1 MKEVWV
7 LNKCNEHNLLVQAF
21 SSRPQW
27 PIMDCDMS
35 ERTCLCWDTHG
46 LWVLVMAVSL
56 PNKSTYLKTYG
67 KVDDYKILVKF
78 NIVSGTYHQV
88 KFPSSLLSKRTQ
100 YVQSLHLRF
109 YIHQTLHSWPF
120 CNHVRKNEY
129 LLGVETDFTMIMC
142 SCFWIYFYYY

>member
-1 MKEVWV
+1 
-7 LNKCNEHNLLVQAF
+7 
-21 SSRPQW
+21 
-27 PIMDCDMS
+27 
-35 ERTCLCWDTHG
+35 
-46 LWVLVMAVSL
+46 MAVSL

-109 YIHQTLHSWPF
+109 YIHQTLHS
-120 CNHVRKNEY
+120 
-129 LLGVETDFTMIMC
+129 
-142 SCFWIYFYYY
+142 